1 LQRLLQLLKAAA
13 EPRVQDL
20 GSPRGRRKNI
30 ALANLVIHAADF
42 WEMDLKRRF
51 RIDYHKGAGL
61 TPGFDFVKALLKPID
76 HVTDRQIITAM
87 RTEIKLRRVPVLQKR
102 RAR

>member
-1 LQRLLQLLKAAA
+1 MQVK
-13 EPRVQDL
+13 
-20 GSPRGRRKNI
+20 GSPRGRSKNM

-61 TPGFDFVKALLKPID
+61 TPGFEFVKALLKPID
-76 HVTDRQIITAM
+76 DVTDTQIITAM
-87 RTEIKLRRVPVLQKR
+87 RTEIKVRRVPVAAGALAR
-102 RAR
+102 RGRFAPSGSGQL